1 MKGRDTRIIIAE
13 MVDALVLIRQY
24 PSQLS
29 EEELR
34 RNVMLQD
41 ALTRRIEIVGEAAS
55 QLDEAFQRQYPDI
68 RGRRSLGC
76 ATARFTAISG

>member
-68 RGRRSLGC
+68 PWQKIIGMRNR
-76 ATARFTAISG
+76 